1 LEHLSNTIGSR
12 LSGSTGA
19 EKQFYTLKRNWKLGL
34 DKVYLQEVMV
44 PKWVRGE
51 KKLVF
56 TSGKTKN
63 DISICALGGSVATLK
78 RVLKQLLLK

>member
-1 LEHLSNTIGSR
+1 
-12 LSGSTGA
+12 
-19 EKQFYTLKRNWKLGL
+19 
-34 DKVYLQEVMV
+34 MV

-51 KKLVF
+51 KEIDIYKW
-56 TSGKTKN
+56 KTKN

>member
-1 LEHLSNTIGSR
+1 LET
-12 LSGSTGA
+12 
-19 EKQFYTLKRNWKLGL
+19 LGL

-51 KKLVF
+51 KEIGYLQV
-56 TSGKTKN
+56 GKQKMTFP
-63 DISICALGGSVATLK
+63 ICALGSSVATLK